1 MIGFRVFRCSSPSSL
16 ITAVPEATA
25 LYRIPG
31 TASIHVMK
39 PVLPETKQIAGR
51 SFTICVPMDNDTLV
65 SKMLPL
71 LSREELEEILSD
83 LPNLSTR
90 WIENDLERTTEFKRI
105 LKTADR
111 RSIFGVIKTIYRRD
125 QELQSQNRH
134 LRGSD
139 QQIMK
144 EAESILYYEI
154 AQVLSIDPAE
164 VLPYLVSRFD
174 PQKTEE
180 E

>member
-1 MIGFRVFRCSSPSSL
+1 MFNPGDKVNYGINGVCIVEGIRREKIGRQTHEYYVL
-16 ITAVPEATA
+16 
-25 LYRIPG
+25 
-31 TASIHVMK
+31 K
-39 PVLPETKQIAGR
+39 PMMQSR
-51 SFTICVPMDNDTLV
+51 STICVPMDNDTLV

-71 LSREELEEILSD
+71 LSREGLEEILSD